1 MYLATIL
8 QQLNYIDH
16 YNENMHFN
24 VMQYYINK
32 YLQIIRNIHR
42 QADRTAS
49 EKLRKKTDQLG
60 RRKWNTH

>member
-1 MYLATIL
+1 
-8 QQLNYIDH
+8 
-16 YNENMHFN
+16 
-24 VMQYYINK
+24 MQYYINK